1 MSLFTSFN
9 SGVSGLKASQAGMNT
24 AAHNLANTKTT
35 GYTRQQNILRD
46 TYYSN
51 IKVTSHG
58 TQQIGYGTTVAQVRQ
73 IRDIFLDKEYRLEV
87 SRGSFYDRHLR

>member
-58 TQQIGYGTTVAQVRQ
+58 RSRLVMELRLHRFDRSAIFSW
-73 IRDIFLDKEYRLEV
+73 IRNIVWK
-87 SRGSFYDRHLR
+87 

>member
-58 TQQIGYGTTVAQVRQ
+58 TQQIGYGTAVAQVRQ
-73 IRDIFLDKEYRLEV
+73 IRDIF
-87 SRGSFYDRHLR
+87 

>member
-46 TYYSN
+46 TY
-51 IKVTSHG
+51 
-58 TQQIGYGTTVAQVRQ
+58 
-73 IRDIFLDKEYRLEV
+73 
-87 SRGSFYDRHLR
+87 